1 MKLSLKIPEWA
12 THIASDL
19 TDMDRNPHPVDARK
33 VSSFA
38 LTLPDDVYFEYAF
51 IDEAGKLRADP
62 ERQAR
67 ADNPWYGEVS
77 AVSGPDYRRD
87 PYADPEALPVG
98 ETRRLRLESRH
109 LSQARR
115 LSVYTPRGFGGE
127 PLPVVYVQDGV
138 AFYRYAKLHLVLE
151 ALLRDGLVRP
161 AHLAFLEPVDR
172 TSEYGFN
179 ASYRAFVLDEALPE
193 VERTV
198 AVTDERIALG
208 ASLGGLVSTLLA
220 LDAPE
225 RFRSVATFSGA
236 FLGTPDDRAFYT
248 SGASWV
254 LDELKGCARLPLRF
268 YTEVGTLEWLT
279 TVNRELT
286 GVLDDKGY
294 AHRYAE
300 RSAGHNW
307 TNWKNG
313 FRGAL
318 TFALEMGVSA
328 TGTSPQLKRE
338 R

>member
-1 MKLSLKIPEWA
+1 MKLSLSVPDWA

-19 TDMDRNPHPVDARK
+19 TDMDRNPHPLDARK
-33 VSSFA
+33 VSSFT
-38 LTLPDDVYFEYAF
+38 LELPDDVYFEYAF
-51 IDEAGKLRADP
+51 LDEAGKLRADS
-62 ERQAR
+62 ERETR
-67 ADNPWYGEVS
+67 ADNPWYREVS
-77 AVSGPDYRRD
+77 AVFGPDYRAD
-87 PYADPEALPVG
+87 PYAEPRVLPAG

-109 LSQARR
+109 LSQPRR
-115 LSVYTPRGFGGE
+115 LSVYTPRGFEGE

-151 ALLRDGLVRP
+151 NLLCDGLVRP

-179 ASYRAFVLDEALPE
+179 AAYRAFVLDEALPE

-198 AVTDERIALG
+198 SVMDERTLLG
-208 ASLGGLVSTLLA
+208 ASLGGLVSVLLA

-225 RFRSVATFSGA
+225 RFRSVVTFSGA
-236 FLGTPDDRAFYT
+236 FLGTPEDRDFYT
-248 SGASWV
+248 SAASWV
-254 LDELKGCARLPLRF
+254 LDELKKRERLPLRF

-279 TVNRELT
+279 SVNRELA
-286 GVLDDKGY
+286 GVLDTKGY
-294 AHRYAE
+294 EHRYAE

-318 TFALEMGVSA
+318 GFALKTEALGA
-328 TGTSPQLKRE
+328 GE
-338 R
+338 AD